1 MTHRSIAG
9 GGRLAAVTATA
20 AIALV
25 LPPTASAAAAASDGP
40 GTLPIAAATKPDGPI
55 ESSLSVLGTG
65 AVAAAGTAVILR
77 RHQRRNRNGRR

>member
-20 AIALV
+20 ALTVALA
-25 LPPTASAAAAASDGP
+25 LPTATALAAPADPHPVAGP
-40 GTLPIAAATKPDGPI
+40 AKPEGPI

-65 AVAAAGTAVILR
+65 ALAAASTAVILR
-77 RHQRRNRNGRR
+77 RHQRRNRHRR